1 VERWQTLALLSNH
14 FLDVV
19 RGLPTLR
26 AFNRGKAQTARVAE
40 VSEDYRR
47 ATMGTLR
54 VAFLSGAVLEL
65 AATLGIALV
74 AVVVGVR
81 LADGRLAFEPALTVL
96 VLAPE
101 LYLPLRNL
109 ATQFHASADGNAVA
123 TRLLDLTEEQPSL
136 AAKGPRR
143 EIALAPISF
152 ERVSFRYPTRDV
164 DVLHDVAFEIQP
176 GETVAVVGPS
186 GGGKS
191 TLVALLLRL
200 ADPSSGRILVG
211 GEDLASVD
219 AAAWRRLT
227 AYVPQR
233 PTLFRGTIADNIRL
247 GDPAADD
254 RRVREAAAHAGAH
267 GFVVELPEG
276 YETRV
281 GDGGRELST
290 GQRRRIALARAF
302 LRDAPLVVLDEPTA
316 DLDRDSAALVGE
328 AIDRLRAERT
338 VVLVA
343 HDLELAERADHIVR
357 IASGW
362 VRTPAVEAA

>member
-1 VERWQTLALLSNH
+1 MG
-14 FLDVV
+14 
-19 RGLPTLR
+19 RG
-26 AFNRGKAQTARVAE
+26 ARPE
-40 VSEDYRR
+40 P
-47 ATMGTLR
+47 
-54 VAFLSGAVLEL
+54 VLE
-65 AATLGIALV
+65 
-74 AVVVGVR
+74 
-81 LADGRLAFEPALTVL
+81 
-96 VLAPE
+96 
-101 LYLPLRNL
+101 
-109 ATQFHASADGNAVA
+109 
-123 TRLLDLTEEQPSL
+123 
-136 AAKGPRR
+136 
-143 EIALAPISF
+143 PISF

-164 DVLHDVAFEIQP
+164 DVLHDVAFEVLP

-200 ADPSSGRILVG
+200 ADPTSGRILVG
-211 GEDLASVD
+211 GDDLASVD

-267 GFVVELPEG
+267 GFVAELPEG

-343 HDLELAERADHIVR
+343 HDLDLAERADRSSADRCRPGRSRRRWRRHDLRAPPALRPPVAPARPRRAVDRTRRARGRVR
-357 IASGW
+357 GRSA
-362 VRTPAVEAA
+362 